1 MNAAVFYSPNNLS
14 VQEIQFPT
22 NQDEKGVMLKVNACT
37 VCGYDVRVF
46 RNGHSKVTPP
56 IILGHELCGEIL
68 KAITP
73 ITTATA
79 TNTTTTIVRL
89 EYFSSYCWHC
99 QLYLI

>member
-22 NQDEKGVMLKVNACT
+22 DLDEKGSIMLKVNACA

-56 IILGHELCGEIL
+56 IILGHEFCGEIL
-68 KAITP
+68 KAATP
-73 ITTATA
+73 I
-79 TNTTTTIVRL
+79 NVRT
-89 EYFSSYCWHC
+89 YC
-99 QLYLI
+99 YYYN